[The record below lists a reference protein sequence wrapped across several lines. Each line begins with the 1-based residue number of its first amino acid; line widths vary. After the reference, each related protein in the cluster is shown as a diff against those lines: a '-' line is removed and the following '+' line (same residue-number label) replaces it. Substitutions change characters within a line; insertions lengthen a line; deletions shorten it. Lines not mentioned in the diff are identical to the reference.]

1 MNKMLEKA
9 LTELQRQPD
18 DMQEFVAC
26 LILNELESEKSL
38 SSLEGKNQ
46 LRKAI
51 QLGLDQ
57 LDEGQGLDGA
67 QVLSELKS
75 MRDQRRHA

>member
-9 LTELQRQPD
+9 LAELQRQPD
-18 DMQEFVAC
+18 DMQEFVAS
-26 LILNELESEKSL
+26 LILSELESEKSL
-38 SSLEGKNQ
+38 SSHEGEDQ

-57 LDEGQGLDGA
+57 LDAGQGLDGS
-67 QVLSELKS
+67 QVLAELRS
-75 MRDQRRHA
+75 MSDQRRHA

>member
-9 LTELQRQPD
+9 LTELKRQPD

-26 LILNELESEKSL
+26 LILNELESEKTLTSA
-38 SSLEGKNQ
+38 EGKSQ

-57 LDEGQGLDGA
+57 LDAGQGLNGA
-67 QVLSELKS
+67 QVLGELKKLHA
-75 MRDQRRHA
+75 QRRHA